1 MAIQFA
7 CPSCQRPI
15 EVDDE
20 VAGSK
25 AACPYCQSVVTAPA
39 SSEYGPP
46 PTVPTARVPDQ
57 EVVFGGPE
65 IARRRQPRNAAAIW
79 GFGLACVCWVVFV
92 AGWVISVNSMPEEWL
107 EQASH
112 GEMIRPG
119 ADGAAFGSDSELP
132 PGLVL
137 GSLMVLLSLGV
148 WFVALVCV
156 VVGLRRR
163 HQRGFAWAGVGLLS
177 VMGFFWLLVVVT
189 LVVGGAGMSVSFCF
203 AGA

>member
-15 EVDDE
+15 EVDE
-20 VAGSK
+20 ELAGSK
-25 AACPYCQSVVTAPA
+25 AACPYCRSVVTAPM

-46 PTVPTARVPDQ
+46 STVPTARVPDR
-57 EVVFGGPE
+57 EVVFGTPE
-65 IARRRQPRNAAAIW
+65 VARSPQPRNAAAIW
-79 GFGLACVCWVVFV
+79 GFGLACICWALFVV
-92 AGWVISVNSMPEEWL
+92 GWVISFNSMPEEWL
-107 EQASH
+107 EQASR
-112 GEMIRPG
+112 GEIMRPG
-119 ADGAAFGSDSELP
+119 ADGAKFGPDSELP

-156 VVGLRRR
+156 VMGVRGR

-177 VMGFFWLLVVVT
+177 VMGFFWLLGFVG
-189 LVVGGAGMSVSFCF
+189 LMVGGAGLSASY
-203 AGA
+203 